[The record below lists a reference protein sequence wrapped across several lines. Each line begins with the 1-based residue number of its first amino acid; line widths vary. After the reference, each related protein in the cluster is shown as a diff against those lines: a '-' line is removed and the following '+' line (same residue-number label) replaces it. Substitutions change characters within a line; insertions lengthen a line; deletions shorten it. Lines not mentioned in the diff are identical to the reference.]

1 MRIIFRIWA
10 VLLIRP
16 PYNHVQRGETML
28 NPLTYGF
35 LLTGTVLGIVILI
48 LTIER
53 FWIKRNA
60 SLERGDRLHLNLI
73 RHL

>member
-1 MRIIFRIWA
+1 
-10 VLLIRP
+10 
-16 PYNHVQRGETML
+16 ML

-48 LTIER
+48 LTVER

-60 SLERGDRLHLNLI
+60 SLESEDRLHPNLI
-73 RHL
+73 RHH